1 VLARSDIF
9 TMLFRTNQGELYSVN
24 RADYATDT
32 EYYRRLRE
40 LVPLSQTNGA
50 ASYTQKTTTSTE
62 KLTKELLW
70 LLRTK

>member
-1 VLARSDIF
+1 
-9 TMLFRTNQGELYSVN
+9 MLFRTNQGELYSVN

-40 LVPLSQTNGA
+40 LVPLPQTNNA
-50 ASYTQKTTTSTE
+50 TIYTQKTTTSTE